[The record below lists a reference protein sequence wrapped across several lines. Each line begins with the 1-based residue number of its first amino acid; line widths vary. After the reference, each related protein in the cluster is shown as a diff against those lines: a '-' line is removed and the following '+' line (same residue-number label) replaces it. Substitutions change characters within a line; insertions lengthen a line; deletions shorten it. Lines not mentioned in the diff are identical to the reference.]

1 MSELV
6 RRGVCGLALAL
17 AAGLVLFALPPG
29 ATTAQAGGRHPQPSC
44 TPKPTKTPS
53 ATPTPTPTPSDTE
66 TPTPTPTPSDTE
78 TPTPTPTP
86 SDTETP
92 TPTPT
97 PSDTETPTPTPTPSD
112 TPSSGT
118 PETLA
123 YTGANDDQTVR
134 LLQLAGAALLIGTA
148 IMVAAL
154 RTSTTRRR
162 RH

>member
-53 ATPTPTPTPSDTE
+53 ATPTS
-66 TPTPTPTPSDTE
+66 
-78 TPTPTPTP
+78 
-86 SDTETP
+86 
-92 TPTPT
+92 TPT

-148 IMVAAL
+148 MVAAL
-154 RTSTTRRR
+154 RVSTTRRR